1 MKKNNI
7 IIIALVLVVSLFTAC
22 ENKKPKDVLS
32 SLKNQNDSLNYA
44 YGIAVGNSLKQYYMQ
59 PSDTTDAA
67 IAKQIDQLFNG
78 IAEGLKSNAGGELS
92 ELTEMGKN
100 FGAYIKEQQ
109 ETGLLGDSTL
119 TMNLAI
125 LKQGIINGLKNYN
138 DILTTEEANQY
149 LNNTMS
155 MRMFGEN
162 KTAGEEFL
170 AANLKRPEVIAT
182 QSGLQYEVL
191 LAGKGAIPTQADQ
204 VRVHYHGTLIDGTV
218 FDSSVESGESIA
230 FPVTGVIRGWTEALQ
245 LMPVGSKWKLY
256 IPQELAYGESNQGT
270 IKPYS
275 ALIFEVELLGIE

>member
-7 IIIALVLVVSLFTAC
+7 IIVALVLVVSLFTAC

-44 YGIAVGNSLKQYYMQ
+44 YGIAVGNSLKMYYMQ
-59 PSDTTDAA
+59 STDTTDAA
-67 IAKQIDQLFNG
+67 IAAQIDSLFSG
-78 IAEGLKSNAGGELS
+78 IAEGLKSKSDGESS
-92 ELTEMGKN
+92 ELTETGKG
-100 FGAYIKEQQ
+100 FGAYIKEQ
-109 ETGLLGDSTL
+109 EKNGFLGDSTL
-119 TMNLAI
+119 SMNLAI
-125 LKQGIINGLKNYN
+125 MKQGIINGLKNYN
-138 DILTTEEANQY
+138 DILTTEEASQY
-149 LNNTMS
+149 INNVMT

-162 KTAGEEFL
+162 KTLGEEFL
-170 AANLKRPEVIAT
+170 KANLKRPEVIAT
-182 QSGLQYEVL
+182 PSGLQYEVL
-191 LAGKGAIPTQADQ
+191 LAGKGAIPTEADQ

-218 FDSSVESGESIA
+218 FDSSVERGESIT
-230 FPVTGVIRGWTEALQ
+230 FPLTGVIRGWTEALQ

>member
-7 IIIALVLVVSLFTAC
+7 IIVAFVLVVSLFTAC

-32 SLKNQNDSLNYA
+32 SLKSQNDSLNYA
-44 YGIAVGNSLKQYYMQ
+44 YGIVVGNSLKQYYMS
-59 PSDTTDAA
+59 PSDTTNAA
-67 IAKQIDQLFNG
+67 IAAQIDSLFSG
-78 IAEGLKSNAGGELS
+78 IAEGLKSKSDSEFS

-109 ETGLLGDSTL
+109 ESSFLGDSTL
-119 TMNLAI
+119 SMNLAI
-125 LKQGIINGLKNYN
+125 VKQGIINGLKNFN

-149 LNNTMS
+149 LNNTMT

-162 KTAGEEFL
+162 KTLGEEFL
-170 AANLKRPEVIAT
+170 KANLKRPEVIAT
-182 QSGLQYEVL
+182 SSGLQYEVL
-191 LAGKGAIPTQADQ
+191 LAGNGAIPTEADQ

-218 FDSSVESGESIA
+218 FDSSVEREEPIA